1 MKKIGTPNR
10 NISRVIAS
18 MGHSDGLVICDVGL
32 PIPAGKEVIDL
43 ALSLNVPRFMEA
55 VRVILDELEVECAV
69 IAREMSDV
77 SPGMHEEL
85 SSALNG
91 IPTKEVSHDEFKRLT
106 AEASTIAIVRTGEA
120 TPYANVLLKSG
131 VVF

>member
-55 VRVILDELEVECAV
+55 VRVILDELEVEWAV
-69 IAREMSDV
+69 DR
-77 SPGMHEEL
+77 P
-85 SSALNG
+85 
-91 IPTKEVSHDEFKRLT
+91 
-106 AEASTIAIVRTGEA
+106 
-120 TPYANVLLKSG
+120 
-131 VVF
+131 